1 MPGNQYKQYETEDR
15 RRLLDTLVASGL
27 SLNEMR
33 RVHGFDYRTVRRHY
47 PNYKPFEVG
56 GGGDAAVIRRTN
68 QELQE
73 FLRRGKISRNRENG
87 FKPKES

>member
-1 MPGNQYKQYETEDR
+1 MPGNQYKQYEAEDR
-15 RRLLDTLVASGL
+15 RRLLATLVASGL

-33 RVHGFDYRTVRRHY
+33 RVHGFDYRTVRRYY

-87 FKPKES
+87 FKPKGV